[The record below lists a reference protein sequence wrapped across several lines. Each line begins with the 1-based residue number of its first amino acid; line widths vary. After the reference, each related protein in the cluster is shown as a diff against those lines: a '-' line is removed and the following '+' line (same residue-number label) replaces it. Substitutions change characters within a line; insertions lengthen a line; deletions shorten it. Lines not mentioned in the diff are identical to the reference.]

1 MEVLKK
7 VKAQPPVN
15 AELSVKKKL
24 NQARNSKEQ
33 KKKKDGKNK
42 NKMKDKG
49 KEKKEN
55 AKKTNKAKKNRLKK
69 PTTKA
74 ANDEDEEGEG
84 QDEDHAEEKEE
95 ETQEEDAQES
105 QEKTSTHAK
114 GRKKG
119 TVATAAAGQFSLGH
133 AQKESKKAELMKKPA
148 AVGSKDRQTKNSES
162 NKEKK
167 GQKKQKNTEK
177 EETPNMGTADGGVVD
192 DENFTQETRAKRRN
206 RLTSNAYHTT
216 LDAHKPKK
224 KDGYVPNSQEWDAKM
239 EKAKELARGAHG
251 AAGRKFDEE
260 NPKEGEEAPAREE
273 IAKPKKEKT
282 PEVAQQKQ
290 GEGGSN
296 AKKTKKTGED
306 KKTWTRPRNVD

>member
-1 MEVLKK
+1 M
-7 VKAQPPVN
+7 
-15 AELSVKKKL
+15 
-24 NQARNSKEQ
+24 
-33 KKKKDGKNK
+33 
-42 NKMKDKG
+42 
-49 KEKKEN
+49 
-55 AKKTNKAKKNRLKK
+55 KK

-95 ETQEEDAQES
+95 ETQEEDAQKG
-105 QEKTSTHAK
+105 QEETSTHAK

-133 AQKESKKAELMKKPA
+133 AQKASKAAMMKRPA

-162 NKEKK
+162 KEKK
-167 GQKKQKNTEK
+167 GQNQKNTEK
-177 EETPNMGTADGGVVD
+177 EETPNMGTADGGVAD
-192 DENFTQETRAKRRN
+192 DENSTQETRAKRRN

-260 NPKEGEEAPAREE
+260 NPKEGEEVPAREE
-273 IAKPKKEKT
+273 KAKPKEKT
-282 PEVAQQKQ
+282 QEVAQQKQ

-296 AKKTKKTGED
+296 AKKTKKKGED
-306 KKTWTRPRNVD
+306 EKTWTRPRNVD